1 LLDAEQTFIYDFQR
15 VSLTPSAGSS
25 SFATD
30 FAIAHYDVRQR
41 RHTLSKTRFA
51 RHESFPMADC
61 EFTDSG
67 WFYKM
72 RMKKT
77 TTAKFYLVDGQGL
90 TANSNNPGVVPN
102 SDAVFTGKTGQ
113 EQKRTV
119 EIYGLTPGV
128 TLIGFTAAG
137 SNDPVVTMQVEVVDL
152 PGSRPSFVAFSAKS
166 AALNAP
172 DVAAFGRYQL
182 DSTKLVSGGPP
193 ESLFDSVPSG
203 TQHIAICCH
212 GQMNFRG
219 VDGITLFIGGN
230 VTRGNCTDVFKS
242 LKVTSDGGVIWIG
255 GCEAGSDNDFCRK
268 AVQASGCFLVAPMIT
283 LPTVHVPRG
292 MIDYFAESK
301 IKFFKRGS
309 GDPMN
314 AGEFLLQQKDLQ
326 FRIVSG

>member
-1 LLDAEQTFIYDFQR
+1 M
-15 VSLTPSAGSS
+15 SN
-25 SFATD
+25 
-30 FAIAHYDVRQR
+30 
-41 RHTLSKTRFA
+41 TRFA
-51 RHESFPMADC
+51 KHESFPTADC

-90 TANSNNPGVVPN
+90 TAYSNNPVVVPN

-119 EIYGLTPGV
+119 EIYGLSPGI

-137 SNDPVVTMQVEVVDL
+137 SIDPVVTMQVEVVDL

-166 AALNAP
+166 ASLNAP

-182 DSTKLVSGGPP
+182 DSAKLVTGGPP
-193 ESLFDSVPSG
+193 ENLFDFVPTG

-230 VTRGNCTDVFKS
+230 VTRGNCTDVFKN
-242 LKVTSDGGVIWIG
+242 LKAKCDGGVIWVG
-255 GCEAGSDNDFCRK
+255 GCEAGSDNDFCKK
-268 AVQASGCFLVAPMIT
+268 AVLASGCFLVAPMIT

-292 MIDYFAESK
+292 MVDYFAESK
-301 IKFFKRGS
+301 IKFFNRGS
-309 GDPMN
+309 GDPMV
-314 AGEFLLQQKDLQ
+314 ASDFLLQQKDLQ
-326 FRIVSG
+326 FRIVPG